1 MANNN
6 RTEVSAAIQ
15 ALDALVGETKYKQL
29 VNDVFA
35 KSVVFRKD
43 VSTTDTAATA
53 TKTLDFTDIDFI
65 TVTQSTNVTYT
76 LSGIQQGEIKYLKIT
91 KSAGQSIAFSGA
103 TQEDEN
109 STYIQALTS
118 IMYEIFNKDGSI
130 QVRAI
135 SKTIPSASETY
146 KGIVEFA
153 NATEAAD
160 YSNFSMAVAPAR
172 MPEAMST
179 LFSSWVDASYNSGS
193 FSNWSV
199 SSGGFKVRY
208 LKIGDTVFFSFY
220 CTGTITGGQDTLTY
234 NVPAAI
240 TGSIDQR
247 FALSIIAKQSGSI
260 DSDFTAEFMDEDVII
275 ETGAIKSGEWVIA
288 INGIWEGSLQE

>member
-15 ALDALVGETKYKQL
+15 ALEAVVGETEFKAL
-29 VNDVFA
+29 IDDVFA

-53 TKTLDFTDIDFI
+53 TKTIDFTDIDFI
-65 TVTQSTNVTYT
+65 TITQSTNVTYT

-146 KGIVEFA
+146 KGIVEL
-153 NATEAAD
+153 ATQSE
-160 YSNFSMAVAPAR
+160 
-172 MPEAMST
+172 
-179 LFSSWVDASYNSGS
+179 VDAGTTGEKAVTADTHDSYHGATRQKTIDIGDWNMDSTATKQVAHGLTLGKIRGVNVLIRNDDDDVYINLLSSVGDMLGAGLGMVGAGAANISMTRVGSGS
-193 FSNWSV
+193 FDSPDY
-199 SSGGFKVRY
+199 SSTSFNRGFIV
-208 LKIGDTVFFSFY
+208 
-220 CTGTITGGQDTLTY
+220 
-234 NVPAAI
+234 
-240 TGSIDQR
+240 IDY
-247 FALSIIAKQSGSI
+247 
-260 DSDFTAEFMDEDVII
+260 V
-275 ETGAIKSGEWVIA
+275 
-288 INGIWEGSLQE
+288 N